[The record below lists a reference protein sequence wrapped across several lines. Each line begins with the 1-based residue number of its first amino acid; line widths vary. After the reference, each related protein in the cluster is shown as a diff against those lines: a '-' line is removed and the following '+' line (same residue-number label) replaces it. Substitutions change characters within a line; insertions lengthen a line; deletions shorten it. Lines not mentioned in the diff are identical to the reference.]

1 LDANFRTQEGYGS
14 EAAKGRKKAHSDI
27 AVGIRI
33 FEVSGGGRG
42 RHILKRPQ
50 KVRASDAR
58 T

>member
-1 LDANFRTQEGYGS
+1 MQIS
-14 EAAKGRKKAHSDI
+14 EHRRATAARLPKGRKKAHGDI

>member
-1 LDANFRTQEGYGS
+1 M
-14 EAAKGRKKAHSDI
+14 AAEDLCQGKGREDVRADNVVI
-27 AVGIRI
+27 AVIDN
-33 FEVSGGGRG
+33 SGGGRG

>member
-1 LDANFRTQEGYGS
+1 MQIS
-14 EAAKGRKKAHSDI
+14 EHRRATAARLPKGRKKAHSDT